1 MRNLPR
7 AFALLVGAR
16 FAEGGRIPPPPVDRR
31 LIALTEQAGYISDR
45 TEARALC
52 RQLGM
57 DVDNEHWDQ
66 AAIADFIRLAFDAG
80 TRANQSRL
88 ASPDMA
94 DAIYTALKSPAAVL
108 PRELSHEDIDH
119 WTVRAIQQAVAYGVP
134 QDLQT

>member
-7 AFALLVGAR
+7 VFALLVGTR
-16 FAEGGRIPPPPVDRR
+16 FAEGGQIPPPPVDRR
-31 LIALTEQAGYISDR
+31 LIALSEAAGYIPDR

-52 RQLGM
+52 RQLGL

-66 AAIADFIRLAFDAG
+66 AGIADFIRLAFDAG
-80 TRANQSRL
+80 TKANQSRL

-94 DAIYTALKSPAAVL
+94 DAIYTALKTPAAVL
-108 PRELSHEDIDH
+108 PREPSHEDIEH

-134 QDLQT
+134 KEST